1 MIDPTKLI
9 IPINYVLI
17 KPDSVLETYQVAGKE
32 TGIIAPQFKY
42 DKGKSYSDLD
52 KHVSVCG
59 EVFSIPER
67 LVYNGDKIRN
77 IQLGSDW
84 QMDRSL
90 RKTVDHL
97 RETTV
102 QFDVDIDVKVGDKVY
117 FDYLAYKSC
126 LSSGRIIQTD
136 QGHMLLIKYDM
147 LILAIRKESVIMLNG
162 YLLVEN
168 DIEPVDK
175 EDGVVG
181 TLLDSG
187 IFIPQT
193 KKKAPKARKQAKAT
207 IIHSGGKVKRYLDFV
222 NVVDGDGI
230 NGDAIIYDP
239 RHAKDL
245 EFGLHQIFSDKKL
258 KRIQRKD
265 IFLVL

>member
-1 MIDPTKLI
+1 MIDPTKLT
-9 IPINYVLI
+9 IPINFCLI
-17 KPDSVLETYQVAGKE
+17 KPDGVFETYQVAGKE

-52 KHVSVCG
+52 KHVSVSG
-59 EVFSIPER
+59 QVYGIPER
-67 LVYNGDKIRN
+67 LVYNGDKIRK
-77 IQLGSDW
+77 IQLGNDW

-126 LSSGRIIQTD
+126 LSSGRIIPTTE
-136 QGHMLLIKYDM
+136 GHMLLIKYDM
-147 LILAIRKESVIMLNG
+147 LIMAIRKESVIMLNG

-168 DIEPVDK
+168 EVEPVEE

-181 TLLDSG
+181 TMLESG
-187 IFIPQT
+187 IFLPQT

-207 IIHSGGKVKRYLDFV
+207 IIHSGGKVKRYLDFHSV
-222 NVVDGDGI
+222 IDGDGG
-230 NGDAIIYDP
+230 NGDNIIYDP